1 MSRPPFSST
10 ELIDRLEFMQLNGD
24 GLNKIRASKPL
35 VDREIPAALNKLY
48 ERIRATPKAARFFA
62 TNEHMDKARNAQ
74 VSHWQ
79 AISSARFDEGFAGNT
94 RRIGMAHARI
104 GLDPRWYIGGYAVV
118 IEHLMTSIVKEM
130 CPSQKAATNL
140 ADTLSAI
147 MKAILLDM
155 ELAISVY
162 IEAAE
167 EARVTA
173 EAETQRKERALVSDS
188 IGHALSK
195 LAEKDLSYRMNFDLP
210 ESYHD
215 LQENYNEAISTLNEA
230 LQNVST
236 AAVTITGGTREIA
249 DASENLAKRTEVQA
263 ANIEETSAAIK
274 ELSSTISRTAESTIQ
289 TKDTISEARK
299 NATENSEIV
308 RQVVE
313 TMDRIRN
320 SSHQVNQIIGVIDEI
335 ALQTN
340 LLALNAGVEAARA
353 GDAGRGF
360 AVVATEV
367 RGLARRSA
375 GAAKEIRE
383 LISRSSTEIDAG
395 VKLAGETSSALDRI
409 MGQIATMEASI
420 AEVATAA
427 LDRATTLKQVNA
439 ALGNIDQGT
448 QQNAAMAEE
457 ATAACHSL
465 AEEAEVL
472 SELVRQF
479 KVDGQESNLY
489 ARRPAA

>member
-1 MSRPPFSST
+1 M
-10 ELIDRLEFMQLNGD
+10 
-24 GLNKIRASKPL
+24 
-35 VDREIPAALNKLY
+35 
-48 ERIRATPKAARFFA
+48 
-62 TNEHMDKARNAQ
+62 
-74 VSHWQ
+74 
-79 AISSARFDEGFAGNT
+79 
-94 RRIGMAHARI
+94 
-104 GLDPRWYIGGYAVV
+104 
-118 IEHLMTSIVKEM
+118 
-130 CPSQKAATNL
+130 
-140 ADTLSAI
+140 
-147 MKAILLDM
+147 
-155 ELAISVY
+155 
-162 IEAAE
+162 
-167 EARVTA
+167 
-173 EAETQRKERALVSDS
+173 
-188 IGHALSK
+188 
-195 LAEKDLSYRMNFDLP
+195 
-210 ESYHD
+210 
-215 LQENYNEAISTLNEA
+215 
-230 LQNVST
+230 
-236 AAVTITGGTREIA
+236 
-249 DASENLAKRTEVQA
+249 
-263 ANIEETSAAIK
+263 
-274 ELSSTISRTAESTIQ
+274 
-289 TKDTISEARK
+289 
-299 NATENSEIV
+299 
-308 RQVVE
+308 
-313 TMDRIRN
+313 
-320 SSHQVNQIIGVIDEI
+320 
-335 ALQTN
+335 
-340 LLALNAGVEAARA
+340 NAGVEAARP

-375 GAAKEIRE
+375 GAAKEICE